1 LYCNSIDM
9 EKDSL
14 VKLVKDWMKNDSEIK
29 MLQKEQSIRRL
40 ENKRISS
47 QLVELM
53 KQHEID
59 CLEIKD
65 GKIVYKK
72 RNIKKTISK
81 KQLLIVLSTYFQ
93 GDQNKAEE
101 LNNYILDN
109 REIIVKESVQ
119 FISGSGSGSV
129 SGSEAI

>member
-1 LYCNSIDM
+1 M